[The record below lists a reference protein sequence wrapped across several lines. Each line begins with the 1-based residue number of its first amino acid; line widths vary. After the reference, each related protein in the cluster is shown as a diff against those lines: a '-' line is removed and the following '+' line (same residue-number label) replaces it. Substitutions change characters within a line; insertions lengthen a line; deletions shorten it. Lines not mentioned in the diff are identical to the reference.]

1 MADDILSQEE
11 VDALLR
17 GVTGDAEESK
27 EEAPKDGIRPY
38 DIGRQERIVRGRM
51 PTLELIN
58 ERFGRLLRIGLY
70 NFMRKNSEISV
81 NPIKVVKF
89 SDYLRSLTVPTNL
102 NLVQLHP
109 LNGTGLVI
117 IEPRLVFQIV
127 DHLFGGSGQIH
138 TRIEGREF
146 TPTEQRV
153 IRRMLDVIF
162 EELQKSWA
170 PVYKIAFEFVRSEM
184 NTQFANIATPSEV
197 VVTMSWTIDLGSAS
211 GDVHLCVPYAM
222 LEPIRDVIYS
232 SIQADR
238 MESDARWLRTLSAQ
252 IENALVEL
260 VAKLA
265 ETEMTL
271 RDVVS
276 LEVGDV
282 ISLDIADF
290 ISAEVDGVQVF
301 DCKFGLSRG
310 RYALKVNRL
319 VSAPGLDG
327 GKKHG

>member
-17 GVTGDAEESK
+17 GVTGEADEPK
-27 EEAPKDGIRPY
+27 EEKEVGGIRPY

-58 ERFGRLLRIGLY
+58 ERFARLLRIGLY
-70 NFMRKNSEISV
+70 NFMRKNAEISV

-89 SDYLRSLTVPTNL
+89 SDYLRGLSVPTNL
-102 NLVQLHP
+102 NLVQIHP
-109 LNGTGLVI
+109 LNGTALVI
-117 IEPRLVFQIV
+117 IEPGLVFQVV
-127 DHLFGGSGQIH
+127 DQLFGGSGQIH

-162 EELQKSWA
+162 EELQKSWT
-170 PVYKIAFEFVRSEM
+170 PVYKINFEYVRSEM

-197 VVTMSWTIDLGSAS
+197 VVTMSWTVDLGAAS
-211 GDVHLCVPYAM
+211 GDIHMCVPYAM

-232 SIQADR
+232 SVQADR
-238 MESDARWLRTLSAQ
+238 MESDARWLKTLSAQ
-252 IENALVEL
+252 IENAEVEL

-265 ETEMTL
+265 ETTMTL

-282 ISLDIADF
+282 IAIDIPDF
-290 ISAEVDGVQVF
+290 ITAEVDGVEVF

-310 RYALKVNRL
+310 RYGLKVNRV
-319 VSAPGLDG
+319 VSAPSLDG